1 MYHGFE
7 GVGYLFSKF
16 RLHDQLQTHITAMER
31 EITSLDPNRLLNTAP
46 ADLAAYLKQK
56 YGMEPIQLRRD
67 EWHAVEKE
75 TKVDVRHDGLRRGIF
90 DQSQPVLVPG
100 QRIDVR
106 IPFDGDANLFLAQG
120 NTYSTNPP
128 RASVDGSEL
137 VITFEFPSDSPP
149 GDLRGSVDQTL
160 NNIEQYLR
168 WGREVLDPWNQRLE
182 GVALAA
188 IEERRARILENQG
201 RLSSLGIPVRAKTD
215 APKTY
220 AVPDV
225 RRKAIPTLP
234 PATTAPFEPEPIW
247 AMEHYE
253 HALMVMQ
260 NMTLVMERSPSAFA
274 KQSEEDL
281 RDQFLFQLNGQ
292 FEGRATGETFNLH
305 GKTDIL
311 LRENGKNVFIAECKF
326 WKGPKKFS
334 ETIDQLLGYTSWRD
348 TKTALLVFNRG
359 TEPSTVLK
367 GVAEASQAHP
377 NYKRTLPWSHESAFR
392 YVFHH
397 KDDANREF
405 ILSVLVFH
413 VPE

>member
-1 MYHGFE
+1 MHHGFE
-7 GVGYLFSKF
+7 GTGYLFSKF
-16 RLHDQLQTHITAMER
+16 RLRDRLQSHITAMER
-31 EITSLDPNRLLNTAP
+31 EITSLAPNRLLNTAP

-67 EWHAVEKE
+67 EWHAAEKE
-75 TKVDVRHDGLRRGIF
+75 TKVDVRYDGFRRGIF
-90 DQSQPVLVPG
+90 DQGQPVLVPG

-106 IPFDGDANLFLAQG
+106 VPFDGDADLFFAQG
-120 NTYSTNPP
+120 DTYSSNPP
-128 RASVDGSEL
+128 RASVDGPEL

-149 GDLRGSVDQTL
+149 ADLRGYVDQTL
-160 NNIEQYLR
+160 SSVEQCLH

-182 GVALAA
+182 ALALTA
-188 IEERRARILENQG
+188 IEQRRSRILENQG
-201 RLSSLGIPVRAKTD
+201 RLSSLGIPVRAKSD

-220 AVPDV
+220 SIPDV
-225 RRKAIPTLP
+225 RRRAIPTLP
-234 PATTAPFEPEPIW
+234 PATSAPFEPEPIW

-253 HALMVMQ
+253 HALTVMQ

-326 WKGPKKFS
+326 WKGPKKLS

-348 TKTALLVFNRG
+348 TKTAILVFNRG

-367 GVAEASQAHP
+367 GVVEAAQTHS

-397 KDDANREF
+397 KDDPNREL
-405 ILSVLVFH
+405 ILSILVFH
-413 VPE
+413 VPK